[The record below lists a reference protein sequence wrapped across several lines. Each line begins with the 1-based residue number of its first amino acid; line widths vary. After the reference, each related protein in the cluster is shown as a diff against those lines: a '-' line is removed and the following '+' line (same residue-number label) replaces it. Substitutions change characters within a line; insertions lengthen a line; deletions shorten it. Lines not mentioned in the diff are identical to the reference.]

1 MIGEHIDN
9 LASSNVAPKT
19 ASGHLMHPL
28 GKLPNVR
35 FDVEGRSTT
44 EDVHIYRG
52 VSGALLSWAASQR
65 LGILP
70 DQYPTPL
77 PRQDVPRVVSTNAD
91 VTRDEIMAEFPSV
104 FDGQIRIM
112 PGEEFHIKLTED
124 ARPFCVN
131 TPRTIPF
138 AYKDKL
144 KAEIDLLA
152 QQGIIAPVTEPTDC
166 CAPIVVTPKK
176 ESERIRMCVDLSR
189 LNKYVCRERYPSVT
203 PAEAVTDIAQAKAKF
218 FTTFDALKG
227 YHQIPLDEESQKLT
241 TFITPH
247 GRFKFLRAPY
257 GISSIS
263 EHYNRRMDEAFR
275 EMQDFR
281 KIVDDVIV
289 FNSNR
294 GEHVSHVRAFLQ
306 RCQERR
312 ISLNPDKFQ
321 FSQQK
326 VSFAGYTVTPEG
338 YTISS
343 HITDAVSKFPTPS
356 SRSDLRSFLGFT
368 NQLSSSTNNLA
379 ETLAPLRPLLSSRND
394 FLWTA
399 DHETAFERTKHVLSS
414 TPTLTFFDL
423 RKETCLY
430 TDASTLGI
438 GFLLLQKHEDDWKL
452 IQAGSRFL
460 TDTESRYAVIELE
473 CLAVAWAVKKCSMFL
488 SGINHFMVITDHH
501 SLVPILNTHRLDEI
515 ENTRLQRLRTRL
527 MS

>member
-1 MIGEHIDN
+1 MPLNIFISATTGLLEDFNYHY
-9 LASSNVAPKT
+9 VT
-19 ASGHLMHPL
+19 ALQLQHTLCIQRQTQGRNRPSCPTGHHRTCNRAHRL
-28 GKLPNVR
+28 VR
-35 FDVEGRSTT
+35 THS
-44 EDVHIYRG
+44 
-52 VSGALLSWAASQR
+52 
-65 LGILP
+65 
-70 DQYPTPL
+70 
-77 PRQDVPRVVSTNAD
+77 
-91 VTRDEIMAEFPSV
+91 
-104 FDGQIRIM
+104 
-112 PGEEFHIKLTED
+112 
-124 ARPFCVN
+124 
-131 TPRTIPF
+131 
-138 AYKDKL
+138 
-144 KAEIDLLA
+144 
-152 QQGIIAPVTEPTDC
+152 
-166 CAPIVVTPKK
+166 KK

-203 PAEAVTDIAQAKAKF
+203 PAEAVADIAQAKAKF

-289 FNSNR
+289 FNSNQ

-356 SRSDLRSFLGFT
+356 SRSDLRSFLGLT

-399 DHETAFERTKHVLSS
+399 DHETAFERAKHVLSS
-414 TPTLTFFDL
+414 TPTLAFFDL
-423 RKETCLY
+423 RKETRLY

-488 SGINHFMVITDHH
+488 SGISHFMVITDHH

-515 ENTRLQRLRTRL
+515 ENPRLQRLRTRL
-527 MS
+527 MNYNFTAMWIKGIKNDAADALSRHPCQSSPNQGDELAEYDVSLNSSQEIDTQAPSISQMLQSATDPADLENRNSGSRPMLTVSTRT